1 MGLHCTVNNIRYY
14 LKYYFLTFVERI
26 TSMTTIKLTIN
37 SKTGK
42 GEHLLALIKEMA
54 KSDKDILVED
64 MEEPNIE
71 TQKSMNDAQK
81 GKVSMV
87 SSVDELFDSI

>member
-1 MGLHCTVNNIRYY
+1 MGLHCTVNIIHYY
-14 LKYYFLTFVERI
+14 LKYYFLTFAERI

-42 GEHLLALIKEMA
+42 GEYLLALIKEMA

-64 MEEPNIE
+64 MEEPNTE
-71 TQKSMNDAQK
+71 TKKAMNDAQK

-87 SSVDELFDSI
+87 RSVDELFDSI